1 MTTDPDLKGMC
12 LQVCIWCHSTFMSP
26 NLSCGRLHPWGACA
40 SVQQQDWPPG
50 SWIQRDRWDQMT
62 QWLFR
67 NIKTT
72 AGLSVGNSQGAK
84 HSCARAHSLHLFVAS
99 NSNIWESHV
108 LSPVIRAPI
117 FSVYSLLISQ
127 KAVIGFRVCV
137 QKVCMIQKL
146 TSIYHL
152 LCRDVVKR
160 GHSFWGEVFRINKLE
175 FQPEF
180 LGCVKLVVVVATLA
194 GVAVYNCCLKDVPL
208 KKMFFWTTIFRTLL
222 GLMQVKFH
230 FWNHSRNDCW
240 QLHYLCTFLGA
251 LQHSI
256 MSATALVSSAPIRN
270 AAWSC
275 CWEGR
280 ENTSWVWH
288 KLRFLLF
295 FFFLYSWPA

>member
-1 MTTDPDLKGMC
+1 M
-12 LQVCIWCHSTFMSP
+12 
-26 NLSCGRLHPWGACA
+26 
-40 SVQQQDWPPG
+40 
-50 SWIQRDRWDQMT
+50 
-62 QWLFR
+62 
-67 NIKTT
+67 
-72 AGLSVGNSQGAK
+72 
-84 HSCARAHSLHLFVAS
+84 
-99 NSNIWESHV
+99 
-108 LSPVIRAPI
+108 
-117 FSVYSLLISQ
+117 YSLLISQ

-230 FWNHSRNDCW
+230 F
-240 QLHYLCTFLGA
+240 
-251 LQHSI
+251 
-256 MSATALVSSAPIRN
+256 
-270 AAWSC
+270 
-275 CWEGR
+275 
-280 ENTSWVWH
+280 
-288 KLRFLLF
+288 
-295 FFFLYSWPA
+295 